1 MGLSGKTVYI
11 NKESKCYFKSPNSE
25 LEAFPELDSNHRE
38 ADQKI
43 PMHVFFLGQSSER
56 TICVVADD
64 SDIYMGLLF
73 ICHRTNSKLYFR
85 QGKSSDKTGITYH
98 DIRSVAD
105 KLGIEICLIILCF
118 HALTGSDF
126 TFPFYY
132 RAKITVFRKMLKSK
146 DSYKLLESMAT
157 CEPNIKDVTEFVLR
171 IVYNRPLKEKTLGEA
186 RYNILKT
193 KKKDSKGRT
202 IYPSSKS
209 LPPDQSSLKMKILR
223 STFIAHCMTHCLDS
237 DYVPLDPS
245 LYGWKLVDNVWD
257 PVWYEGSALPD
268 PSEVEESEIDSEIYI
283 EAMTTEQDVTDN
295 DEYADSSESEYAQ
308 SCSEADSESDDE
320 Y

>member
-1 MGLSGKTVYI
+1 
-11 NKESKCYFKSPNSE
+11 
-25 LEAFPELDSNHRE
+25 
-38 ADQKI
+38 
-43 PMHVFFLGQSSER
+43 
-56 TICVVADD
+56 
-64 SDIYMGLLF
+64 
-73 ICHRTNSKLYFR
+73 
-85 QGKSSDKTGITYH
+85 
-98 DIRSVAD
+98 
-105 KLGIEICLIILCF
+105 
-118 HALTGSDF
+118 
-126 TFPFYY
+126 
-132 RAKITVFRKMLKSK
+132 
-146 DSYKLLESMAT
+146 MAT

-193 KKKDSKGRT
+193 KKNDSKGRT

-223 STFIAHCMTHCLDS
+223 STFIAHCMTHCLDP

-268 PSEVEESEIDSEIYI
+268 PSEVEESEIDSEINI